1 MGSTPTISTNRGFM
15 ELVKYRDAGM
25 HSYTYF
31 WKNKNGNTVS
41 PYFDSSIDAIEW
53 VKTFI
58 DGDVLVSTEVDSGDG
73 NPRQILDKSKTT

>member
-15 ELVKYRDAGM
+15 ELVKYRDVGM
-25 HSYTYF
+25 HSHTYF
-31 WKNKNGNTVS
+31 WKNKNGNIVS

-73 NPRQILDKSKTT
+73 NSRQILDKSKTT